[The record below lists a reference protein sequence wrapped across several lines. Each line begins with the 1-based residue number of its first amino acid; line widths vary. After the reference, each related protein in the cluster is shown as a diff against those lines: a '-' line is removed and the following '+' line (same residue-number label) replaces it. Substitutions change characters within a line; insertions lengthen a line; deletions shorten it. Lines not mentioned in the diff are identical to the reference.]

1 MTDTNNTTQ
10 SASATS
16 TPRKKFR
23 KIFMWIILGG
33 LTCVI
38 ALVAFLPS
46 IASLPMFRGLITGA
60 VAEQVNGKVSI
71 GDISLTWFGPQQ
83 VDNFSIVGNDAKSSL
98 AVSAS
103 LRNGLFD
110 LATGSVDSI
119 DVTVSAKI
127 TGALDAAGKLSLLD
141 LAKSPAP
148 AAQQKTPATST
159 AAATQSF
166 QFPSRPIQITISRFD
181 ANISNAA
188 GPAFAV
194 DGLKAKLAVSQ
205 KGPLE
210 IQLSANTKIGDKP

>member
-16 TPRKKFR
+16 KPRKLR

-119 DVTVSAKI
+119 DVTV
-127 TGALDAAGKLSLLD
+127 
-141 LAKSPAP
+141 
-148 AAQQKTPATST
+148 
-159 AAATQSF
+159 
-166 QFPSRPIQITISRFD
+166 
-181 ANISNAA
+181 
-188 GPAFAV
+188 
-194 DGLKAKLAVSQ
+194 
-205 KGPLE
+205 
-210 IQLSANTKIGDKP
+210 